1 MNIKVILT
9 GATGMVG
16 EGVLLECL
24 GNPTVQQ
31 VLSVSRRSCGH
42 QHPKL
47 KECIIPD
54 FLQFDL
60 VTSPN
65 SEGPISLRAQ
75 FTGYD
80 ACFYCAG
87 ISSIGMNEAEYTR
100 VTFDIP
106 LHFANQLVSLNPGMT
121 FDHVSG
127 GHTDSTE
134 KGKVMWA
141 RVKGRTE
148 NALMQMPFKR
158 VYNFRP
164 GFMRPTPGQKNI
176 KPVFKV
182 LGKILYP
189 VFRLLMPG
197 QVLTLS
203 EVGQAMIN
211 SVTKDYPKQVLE
223 IKDIREL
230 AKL

>member
-24 GNPTVQQ
+24 ENPAVQQ
-31 VLSVSRRSCGH
+31 VLTVSRKPSGW

-47 KECIIPD
+47 KECIVPD
-54 FLQFDL
+54 FL
-60 VTSPN
+60 
-65 SEGPISLRAQ
+65 SLNLDNDAVLRLQ
-75 FTGYD
+75 LSGYD
-80 ACFYCAG
+80 ACFFCAG
-87 ISSIGMNEAEYTR
+87 ISSIGMNEADYTR
-100 VTFDIP
+100 ITYDTT
-106 LHFANQLVSLNPGMT
+106 LHFAREVSRVNPSMV
-121 FDHVSG
+121 FDYVSG
-127 GHTDSTE
+127 SHTDSTE
-134 KGKVMWA
+134 KGKTMWA

-148 NALMQMPFKR
+148 NALTTLPFKG

-164 GFMRPTPGQKNI
+164 GLMRPKPGQKNI
-176 KPVFKV
+176 KPLFKV
-182 LGKILYP
+182 LGTILYP

-197 QVLTLS
+197 QVMTLS

-211 SVTKDYPKQVLE
+211 SVLKGYPKQVLE
-223 IKDIREL
+223 IKDIKAL

>member
-24 GNPTVQQ
+24 ENPAVQQ
-31 VLSVSRRSCGH
+31 VLTVSRKAYGW

-47 KECIIPD
+47 KECIVPD
-54 FLQFDL
+54 FLNLNLDNNA
-60 VTSPN
+60 V
-65 SEGPISLRAQ
+65 LRTQ
-75 FTGYD
+75 LSGYD
-80 ACFYCAG
+80 ACFFCAG
-87 ISSIGMNEAEYTR
+87 ISSIGMNEADYTR
-100 VTFDIP
+100 VTYDTT
-106 LHFANQLVSLNPGMT
+106 LHFAREVSRVNPGMV
-121 FDHVSG
+121 FDYVSG
-127 GHTDSTE
+127 SHTDSTE
-134 KGKVMWA
+134 KGKIMWA

-148 NALMQMPFKR
+148 NALTTLPFKG

-176 KPVFKV
+176 KPLFKV
-182 LGKILYP
+182 LGTILYS

-197 QVLTLS
+197 QVMTLS

-211 SVTKDYPKQVLE
+211 SVLKGYPKQVLE
-223 IKDIREL
+223 IKDIKAL

>member
-1 MNIKVILT
+1 MNLKVILT

-24 GNPTVQQ
+24 ANPAVQQ

-54 FLQFDL
+54 FLQLDL
-60 VTSPN
+60 AGNPN
-65 SEGPISLRAQ
+65 TEDPSLRTQ

-87 ISSIGMNEAEYTR
+87 ISSIGLNEADYTR
-100 VTFDIP
+100 ITFDTP
-106 LHFANQLVSLNPGMT
+106 LHFAQQLVSLNPGMT
-121 FDHVSG
+121 FDQISG
-127 GHTDSTE
+127 AHTDSTE

-141 RVKGRTE
+141 RVKGRAE
-148 NALMQMPFKR
+148 NALLQLPFKQ

-164 GFMRPTPGQKNI
+164 GFMRPTPGQVNI
-176 KPVFKV
+176 KPAFKV

-197 QVLTLS
+197 QVMTLS

-211 SVTKDYPKQVLE
+211 SVTKGYPKQILE
-223 IKDIREL
+223 IKDIKTL